1 MRSLSDNLDRKNEIR
16 RIILQYHILNNMR
29 FILLFLLFAFSI
41 QATYAQDSTD
51 VSIRRNTIKL
61 DLTGNLLYK
70 NSINYSYE
78 RIVKQNQSFVITAGV
93 QEFPSILRFSDDVA
107 VKEEVARSGY
117 KFGGE
122 YRFYLKK
129 ENKYAVP
136 RGVYIGPYYTALGF
150 KSEHDIIYNG
160 GEEPEE
166 ANLDARLN
174 IHSIGAQLGYQF
186 VFNDRWTLDLVLIGP
201 SISSYK
207 FNLKLDGDFEFDP
220 EDVQN
225 VILDEWINR
234 IPLLEEFLT
243 EKEVNGNGILNTW
256 ALGYKYQ
263 FLVGYRFGKYK
274 ALKKK

>member
-1 MRSLSDNLDRKNEIR
+1 MIINPSKIR
-16 RIILQYHILNNMR
+16 QVKYI
-29 FILLFLLFAFSI
+29 LFLFMIAFSI
-41 QATYAQDSTD
+41 QITKAQDSTE
-51 VSIRRNTIKL
+51 VGLRRNTIKY
-61 DLTGNLLYK
+61 DLTSNLLYR
-70 NSINYSYE
+70 NSINFSYE
-78 RIVKQNQSFVITAGV
+78 RIVKQNQSFVLTAGV
-93 QEFPSILRFSDDVA
+93 QEFPTIINFGENVQGKR
-107 VKEEVARSGY
+107 EVDRSGY

-129 ENKYAVP
+129 ENKYATP

-150 KSEHDIIYNG
+150 KSEQDIIYNG

-207 FNLKLDGDFEFDP
+207 FNLKLDGDFQFDP
-220 EDVQN
+220 DN
-225 VILDEWINR
+225 VSNEILDELLNR
-234 IPLLEEFLT
+234 IPLLEEFLN
-243 EKEVNGNGILNTW
+243 EKELNRNGILNTW